1 MSPDSESSSPT
12 LASVPRVDADAVI
25 AEEYDAFRA
34 DVTRAVGAK
43 LAATKIRFADLDMDG
58 FYNQAWFGLYTKLQ
72 AGEEIENRKGLLV
85 QMTYRRAIDEY
96 RSLHPDRQA
105 GPDALDVMSVDQSP
119 DETIEQ
125 QDQFRQFVS
134 TMRTELNERELKAAT
149 LCYVYGYTRPEAA
162 EVVGVRPKR
171 MEKIMDEVSRK
182 MRPMLAHIKQGEYC
196 ESRVDLINM
205 YALGALDED
214 SAAYQEAVDHLK
226 HCPGCR
232 RKVLGTRGLTAVT
245 PVAGLGLL
253 VTTGALAAG
262 AGTAA
267 AASGAGGSSSSAG
280 GGGILSGGFAQAAAV
295 VAAVGV
301 VAAGAFAVAGGF
313 GGSDDEPAGNSSAP
327 AAAESSESPA
337 ESEAKP
343 KPAKKKSKTESKPSE
358 PESQPEQQSAPA
370 APAPAAPAQPAPA
383 PEPEVDPATEEF
395 ELQ

>member
-1 MSPDSESSSPT
+1 MRPP
-12 LASVPRVDADAVI
+12 LGRRVDADAVI
-25 AEEYDAFRA
+25 AEEYDAFRSE
-34 DVTRAVGAK
+34 VTRVVGGK
-43 LAATKIRFADLDMDG
+43 LGASKIRFADIDMDG

-72 AGEEIENRKGLLV
+72 GGEVVENRKALLI

-105 GPDALDVMSVDQSP
+105 GSEALDVLSVDQSA

-125 QDQFRQFVS
+125 QDQFRQFVQS
-134 TMRTELNERELKAAT
+134 MRTELNERELKAAT

-182 MRPMLAHIKQGEYC
+182 MRPMLAHIKDGEYC
-196 ESRVDLINM
+196 ESRTELINL

-214 SAAYQEAVDHLK
+214 SPEYLEAADHLK

-245 PVAGLGLL
+245 PVAGLGLIA
-253 VTTGALAAG
+253 VSGALAAG

-267 AASGAGGSSSSAG
+267 AASSGGSSAG
-280 GGGILSGGFAQAAAV
+280 TGGGILGGGFAQAAAV

-301 VAAGAFAVAGGF
+301 IAAGAFVAAGGV
-313 GGSDDEPAGNSSAP
+313 GGSDDQPAGGNG
-327 AAAESSESPA
+327 
-337 ESEAKP
+337 
-343 KPAKKKSKTESKPSE
+343 
-358 PESQPEQQSAPA
+358 PA
-370 APAPAAPAQPAPA
+370 APASSETNEPADPPKPEKKSEPKEETTEPEPTPTPEQQTPTTPQPDPAIPAPAPA
-383 PEPEVDPATEEF
+383 PEPEPNQDPASEEF
-395 ELQ
+395 DLQ